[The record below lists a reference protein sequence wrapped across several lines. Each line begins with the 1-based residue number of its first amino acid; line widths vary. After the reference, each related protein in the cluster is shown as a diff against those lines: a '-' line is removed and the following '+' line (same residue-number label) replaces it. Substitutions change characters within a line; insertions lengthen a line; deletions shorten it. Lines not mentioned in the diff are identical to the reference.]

1 MFEISEEQKKEL
13 LKYLAK
19 RPYIEVAG
27 LVAMIAGQ
35 KRQRKRQGPIM
46 QRRNFKDAMR
56 EMSEHTV
63 AKIGEHVETL
73 ARLDKEQKGEL
84 LKFGSIEMDTDF
96 PRTVLYAI
104 LNRVVH
110 DFVPRND
117 EHKDTM
123 DKVLKTLETKE
134 LIKRVVDESGKK

>member
-1 MFEISEEQKKEL
+1 
-13 LKYLAK
+13 
-19 RPYIEVAG
+19 
-27 LVAMIAGQ
+27 
-35 KRQRKRQGPIM
+35 M

-134 LIKRVVDESGKK
+134 LIKRVVDESGNK

>member
-1 MFEISEEQKKEL
+1 
-13 LKYLAK
+13 
-19 RPYIEVAG
+19 
-27 LVAMIAGQ
+27 
-35 KRQRKRQGPIM
+35 M

-84 LKFGSIEMDTDF
+84 LKFGGIEMDTDF

-104 LNRVVH
+104 LSRVVQ
-110 DFVPRND
+110 DFKPRND
-117 EHKDTM
+117 KYKDTM
-123 DKVLKTLETKE
+123 EKVLNTLQVNEDKFAVQKE
-134 LIKRVVDESGKK
+134 LIKKFSHETVKK

>member
-1 MFEISEEQKKEL
+1 
-13 LKYLAK
+13 
-19 RPYIEVAG
+19 
-27 LVAMIAGQ
+27 
-35 KRQRKRQGPIM
+35 M

-110 DFVPRND
+110 DFAPRND
-117 EHKDTM
+117 THKDTM
-123 DKVLKTLETKE
+123 NKVLKTLETKE
-134 LIKRVVDESGKK
+134 LIEKVVDGTIKK